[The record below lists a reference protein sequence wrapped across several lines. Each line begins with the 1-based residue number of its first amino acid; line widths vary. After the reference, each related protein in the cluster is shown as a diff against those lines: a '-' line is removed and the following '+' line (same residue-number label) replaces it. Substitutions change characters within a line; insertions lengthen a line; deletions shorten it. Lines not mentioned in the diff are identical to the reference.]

1 MAASPIVNP
10 VSSAAYENSSMFSLV
25 ILTSLFFIWGFITVL
40 NDILI
45 PHLRN
50 VFDLSYTQAMLIQFC
65 FFAAYFVCSLPAGS
79 LVKRIGYQ
87 RGIVAGLL
95 VAALGCLL
103 FLPAALTESYAFFLG
118 ALFVLASGITVL
130 QVSANPY
137 VTLLGPAETASRR
150 LNLTQA
156 FNSLGTVV
164 GPLVGGSL
172 ILAAV
177 AGAQRGADAVVV
189 PYLGLAAAL
198 ALLAV
203 VFYLIKLPAIKD
215 SETEQGGYFEVLKH
229 KHLVLGALAIFVYVG
244 AEVSIGSFMINFF
257 GEPQIAGMEE
267 AEAAKYVSYYWLGA
281 MVGRFVGVA
290 LMFLIAANMM
300 LAINSIAA
308 IVLLTVV
315 LNTTGTTAMWA
326 LIGVGLCNSLMFP
339 TIFSLAVARLGGLTS
354 RGSGVLCMAIVGGAL
369 VPLVQGMLAD
379 SIGLQ
384 PSFILPLIC
393 YAYIVYYGLQGFR
406 SDGDVTI
413 QQTPSDIPVKA
424 TV

>member
-1 MAASPIVNP
+1 
-10 VSSAAYENSSMFSLV
+10 
-25 ILTSLFFIWGFITVL
+25 
-40 NDILI
+40 
-45 PHLRN
+45 
-50 VFDLSYTQAMLIQFC
+50 
-65 FFAAYFVCSLPAGS
+65 
-79 LVKRIGYQ
+79 
-87 RGIVAGLL
+87 
-95 VAALGCLL
+95 
-103 FLPAALTESYAFFLG
+103 
-118 ALFVLASGITVL
+118 
-130 QVSANPY
+130 
-137 VTLLGPAETASRR
+137 
-150 LNLTQA
+150 
-156 FNSLGTVV
+156 
-164 GPLVGGSL
+164 
-172 ILAAV
+172 
-177 AGAQRGADAVVV
+177 
-189 PYLGLAAAL
+189 
-198 ALLAV
+198 
-203 VFYLIKLPAIKD
+203 
-215 SETEQGGYFEVLKH
+215 
-229 KHLVLGALAIFVYVG
+229 
-244 AEVSIGSFMINFF
+244 
-257 GEPQIAGMEE
+257 MEE